1 MDMVIVPAEL
11 LGFLISEGVE
21 NDERF
26 LLLLAFTFALIR
38 AVLSLNG

>member
-21 NDERF
+21 NDDF
-26 LLLLAFTFALIR
+26 FLLLAFTFALIR